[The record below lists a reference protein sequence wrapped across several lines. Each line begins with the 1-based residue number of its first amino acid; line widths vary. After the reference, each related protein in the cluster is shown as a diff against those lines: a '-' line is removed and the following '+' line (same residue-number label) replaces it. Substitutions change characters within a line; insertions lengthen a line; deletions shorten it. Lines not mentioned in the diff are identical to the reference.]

1 MTLVN
6 AITSLRIIG
15 TFLLIFTEPLSK
27 TFFIIYSL
35 SGFTDV
41 LDGYIAR
48 KTHTETE
55 FGAKLDS
62 VADLLFYGVMIYK
75 LFPVLW
81 DILPIQIWYG
91 VLFAGVLRIISY
103 IITAVRFHRFMS
115 NHTYLNKITGF
126 FTFLTPYFLKF
137 GDVIVIYCTVNCFIV
152 IAAAVHELIF
162 SVKRK
167 D

>member
-15 TFLLIFTEPLSK
+15 TFLLLFTNPLSK
-27 TFFIIYSL
+27 TFFIVYTL

-41 LDGYIAR
+41 LDGFIAR

-62 VADLLFYGVMIYK
+62 VADLLFYGMMVYK
-75 LFPVLW
+75 LFPILW
-81 DILPIQIWYG
+81 DILPITIWYG
-91 VLFAGVLRIISY
+91 VAFAGVLRIISY
-103 IITAVRFHRFMS
+103 SITAVKFRHFMS

-126 FTFLTPYFLKF
+126 FTFLTPYFLKLS
-137 GDVIVIYCTVNCFIV
+137 GVIVIYCSITCIIV
-152 IAAAVHELIF
+152 ILAAVDELFLSI
-162 SVKRK
+162 KRK
-167 D
+167 A